1 VAAVAT
7 SDLEVL
13 ERALQLLVRAL
24 MPDDEPDLT
33 DLLAEIAIDYSTSP
47 VNMVG
52 ELARVLAVLRLAS
65 EEATAVLVA
74 ALTAKAVS
82 VAGDIVLT
90 DEQESAY
97 QQTVRRI
104 NRLLTAANP
113 IDLYKTDQ
121 DGHQRT

>member
-1 VAAVAT
+1 MAAVAT

-52 ELARVLAVLRLAS
+52 ELARALAVLRLAS

>member
-1 VAAVAT
+1 
-7 SDLEVL
+7 VL
-13 ERALQLLVRAL
+13 ERALQMLIRVL
-24 MPDDEPDLT
+24 MPDDDPDLT

-52 ELARVLAVLRLAS
+52 ELARVLVVLRLAS

-82 VAGDIVLT
+82 IADDIVLT

>member
-90 DEQESAY
+90 DEQECAY

>member
-1 VAAVAT
+1 
-7 SDLEVL
+7 
-13 ERALQLLVRAL
+13 
-24 MPDDEPDLT
+24 
-33 DLLAEIAIDYSTSP
+33 
-47 VNMVG
+47 MVG

-65 EEATAVLVA
+65 EEATAVLA

-82 VAGDIVLT
+82 IAGDIVLT

-113 IDLYKTDQ
+113 IDLYKADQ